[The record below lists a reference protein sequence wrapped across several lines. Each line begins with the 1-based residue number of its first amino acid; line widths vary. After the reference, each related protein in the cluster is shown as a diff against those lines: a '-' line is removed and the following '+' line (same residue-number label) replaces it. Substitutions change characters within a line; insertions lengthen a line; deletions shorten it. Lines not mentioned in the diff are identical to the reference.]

1 MADSRFMMNVKGIA
15 KSFIPRKIYQ
25 NQLQNILKEILKLKN
40 IDNIITRLNYYNLQ
54 NDFFDIKKFEN
65 YEKIGKFPFKKTSYA
80 YDAYAISKYFDDDFL
95 WVKGFGDI
103 SYNLKY
109 PSIAKSRPV
118 ENGFNNII
126 LKLDKNRHF
135 DFIQDKN
142 QFEDKKDLLFFRG
155 AIYQPHRIK
164 FFEKYFDNP
173 RCDIAHV
180 GGRKIQ
186 AEKWIKNLN
195 FKISRAYQTQFKF
208 LLSLEGNDVASNL
221 KWAMKTNSLVLAPKM
236 RYETWFME
244 GKLVPNEHF
253 ALIDDDYENV
263 EALLDYYLTNPHRA
277 KEIIQNAHAY
287 IEQFLDEK
295 IEFYIGILV
304 LAKYFYYSN
313 QLDLPKD
320 IVDLFD

>member
-25 NQLQNILKEILKLKN
+25 NQLKNILNGILNSNN
-40 IDNIITRLNYYNLQ
+40 IDHIFTRVNYYNVQ
-54 NDFFDIKKFEN
+54 NDFFDIKKIEN

-80 YDAYAISKYFDDDFL
+80 YDAYDVSKYFNDDFL
-95 WVKGFGDI
+95 WIKSFGDI
-103 SYNLKY
+103 SHNLKY

-135 DFIQDKN
+135 DFIQDKYR
-142 QFEDKKDLLFFRG
+142 FEDKKDLLFFRG
-155 AIYQPHRIK
+155 AVYQPHRIQ
-164 FFEKYFDNP
+164 FFEKYFGNS

-180 GGRKIQ
+180 GHRNIQ
-186 AEKWIKNLN
+186 TQKWIKNFN
-195 FKISRAYQTQFKF
+195 FKTSKTYQTQFKF

-263 EALLDYYLTNPHRA
+263 ETLLDYYLANPHRA
-277 KEIIQNAHAY
+277 KEIIQNAHVY